1 MYGAILICI
10 ELLGAIGRWMELGA
24 IGRWMELLG
33 DLCQVAFFFSLLA
46 FMFDIVFCFVS
57 SLSLDL
63 DGAI

>member
-10 ELLGAIGRWMELGA
+10 ELLGA

>member
-10 ELLGAIGRWMELGA
+10 ELLGAIGRWMEL
-24 IGRWMELLG
+24 LG
-33 DLCQVAFFFSLLA
+33 YLCQVAFFFSLLA

-57 SLSLDL
+57 LLSLDL

>member
-10 ELLGAIGRWMELGA
+10 ELLGA

-46 FMFDIVFCFVS
+46 FMFDIVFS
-57 SLSLDL
+57 SI
-63 DGAI
+63 GALEMAMSVCLLV